1 MRSVRLVTPVTIGLL
16 ALALLVVGCATTR
29 QARSVKERGFLGDYS
44 QLVKGKGDQAGLVYI
59 NESASFSNYDAVMI
73 DSVTLWKSKATSKVS
88 AKDQQRLTD
97 SLYKALHEQL
107 SADYRMADRPGPGV
121 LRIRAAITEAVGANV
136 VGNAVTSIVPQLRV
150 LTTVGGL
157 AADSAMMAGSAAIE
171 AEVTDSLSG
180 ERLAAAVD
188 KRLGTKTLRG
198 AFGKWT
204 NVDNAFEYWAE
215 RLRTRLAEL
224 RAS

>member
-1 MRSVRLVTPVTIGLL
+1 MRSLRLVTPVTIGLL
-16 ALALLVVGCATTR
+16 ALTLLLLGCSTTR
-29 QARSVKERGFLGDYS
+29 QARSVKTYGFLGDYS
-44 QLVKGKGDQAGLVYI
+44 QLVEGKGDQAELVYI
-59 NESASFSNYDAVMI
+59 NENTSFSNYDSVMI
-73 DSVTLWKSKATSKVS
+73 DSVTLWQSKATSKVS
-88 AKDQQRLTD
+88 AEDQQRLTD
-97 SLYKALHEQL
+97 SLYKAVHDQL
-107 SADYRMADRPGPGV
+107 SADFRMVDRPGPGV
-121 LRIRAAITEAVGANV
+121 LRVRAAITEAVGAVMVANT
-136 VGNAVTSIVPQLRV
+136 VTSVVPQLRV
-150 LTTVGGL
+150 LTTIGGL

-171 AEVTDSLSG
+171 VEITDSLSG

-224 RAS
+224 RAP

>member
-1 MRSVRLVTPVTIGLL
+1 MRPVRLVTPVTICLL
-16 ALALLVVGCATTR
+16 ALTLPLLGCSTTR
-29 QARSVKERGFLGDYS
+29 QARSVETHGFLGDYS
-44 QLVKGKGDQAGLVYI
+44 QLVEGEGDQAELVYI

-73 DSVTLWKSKATSKVS
+73 DSVTLWKSKATSKIS
-88 AKDQQRLTD
+88 AEDQQRLTD
-97 SLYKALHEQL
+97 SLYKALHDQL
-107 SADYRMADRPGPGV
+107 SADFRMVDRPGPGV
-121 LRIRAAITEAVGANV
+121 LRVRAAITEAVGAVAVANT
-136 VGNAVTSIVPQLRV
+136 VTSIVPQLRV

-171 AEVTDSLSG
+171 AEITDSLSG

-188 KRLGTKTLRG
+188 KRLGAKTLRG

-204 NVDNAFEYWAE
+204 SVDNAFEYWAE
-215 RLRTRLAEL
+215 QLRTRLAEL